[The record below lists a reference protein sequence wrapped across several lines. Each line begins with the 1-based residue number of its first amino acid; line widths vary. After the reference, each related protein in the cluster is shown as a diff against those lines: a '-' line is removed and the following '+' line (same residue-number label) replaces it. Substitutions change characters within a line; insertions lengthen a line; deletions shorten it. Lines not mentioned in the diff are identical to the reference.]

1 MLSLDLSAERFQSL
15 SGSLPIAAD
24 DEITRKLAMLIEGE
38 CGSEGIAQAAAKF
51 GFSRQ
56 RYFQLRARFRQKG
69 GLGLLS
75 SKRGPKSHYRRT
87 PELVCQ
93 VIRHRFLDP
102 EASTE
107 VIAQKL
113 RQCDFRISKRTV
125 DRVIAQF
132 GLQKKTLSLPPPT
145 SPPRTGNLSQRAPR
159 RLGKVRS
166 PRRRTRRPPTAGR

>member
-1 MLSLDLSAERFQSL
+1 MISLEFFKERIQSS
-15 SGSLPIAAD
+15 SGSLPIAEN

-38 CGSEGIAQAAAKF
+38 CGSQGIDRAASKF

-56 RYFQLRARFRQKG
+56 RYFQLRALFLQQG
-69 GLGLLS
+69 GQALLS
-75 SKRGPKSHYRRT
+75 SKRGPKSNYRRT
-87 PELVCQ
+87 QELICQ

-113 RQCDFRISKRTV
+113 RQCNLRISKRTV

-132 GLQKKTLSLPPPT
+132 GLQKKTLSVPSEASPGGSGNLPNPPPK
-145 SPPRTGNLSQRAPR
+145 PARKA
-159 RLGKVRS
+159 RS
-166 PRRRTRRPPTAGR
+166 PHRRARRPPTAGR